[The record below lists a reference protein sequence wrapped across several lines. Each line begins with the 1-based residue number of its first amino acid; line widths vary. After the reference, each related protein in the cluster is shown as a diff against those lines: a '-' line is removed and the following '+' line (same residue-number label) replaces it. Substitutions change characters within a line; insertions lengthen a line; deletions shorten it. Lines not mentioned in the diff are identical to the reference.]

1 MGQVDFVQHPG
12 SEQVLEDLR
21 RELALLCESIEAGTQ
36 TAREFFE
43 ERGWEMD
50 RVLAP
55 HIVRSVVKRVLEA
68 TGHRVEEMESE
79 SLANNGLLYHC
90 GRYSLRVLKAQ
101 DGALPAPGPSERRQ
115 DFFNQRPSQQR
126 ILGWAAASGE
136 EEPRIIHLVVCWDV
150 DHEYELAELYLALP
164 RAGSATKTSVEPE
177 WIVPLNPLGLSGGPA
192 GDGEEPQEED
202 EDLPIRRKDG
212 RESSA
217 DGVG

>member
-1 MGQVDFVQHPG
+1 VEFVRQP
-12 SEQVLEDLR
+12 EVEEVLEDLR
-21 RELALLCESIEAGTQ
+21 RELALLRESIEAGTQ

-43 ERGWEMD
+43 ERGWEVD

-90 GRYSLRVLKAQ
+90 GRYSVRILKAQ
-101 DGALPAPGPSERRQ
+101 DGDLPAPGPSERRQ

-136 EEPRIIHLVVCWDV
+136 EEPRIVHLVVCWDV

-177 WIVPLNPLGLSGGPA
+177 WIVPLDLVGLSGNPA
-192 GDGEEPQEED
+192 VEGSEPQEED

-212 RESSA
+212 REGGA
-217 DGVG
+217 GEVG